1 MRWLGENEIPF
12 ALVFTKMDKLG
23 KVNLQKSLDHYREVL
38 KSEWDELPVQF
49 LTSSISGEGKDGI
62 LDYVRQIN
70 GG

>member
-1 MRWLGENEIPF
+1 
-12 ALVFTKMDKLG
+12 MDKLG